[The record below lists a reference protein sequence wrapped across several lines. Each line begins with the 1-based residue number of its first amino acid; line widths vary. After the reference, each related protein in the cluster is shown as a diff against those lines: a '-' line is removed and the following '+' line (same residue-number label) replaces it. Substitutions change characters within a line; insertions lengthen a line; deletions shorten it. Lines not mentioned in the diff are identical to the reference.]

1 MFGIE
6 PVTFLRHKRLC
17 VTHSI
22 LRESARGTTTVAAVA
37 MQQGSYELG
46 RFPHYYLAMFGNALA
61 DAWGRAATPCEP
73 ATLAPPASRQ
83 SRRDETLFTLNLTGI
98 KCTNI

>member
-46 RFPHYYLAMFGNALA
+46 RFPHYYLAMFGECPRRRLGS
-61 DAWGRAATPCEP
+61 GRDTM
-73 ATLAPPASRQ
+73 
-83 SRRDETLFTLNLTGI
+83 
-98 KCTNI
+98 